1 MNEFAYL
8 IKISPEHN
16 NNRYYRMV
24 AEGDNFRIEMGRI
37 GASPVQMKRPM
48 YLWDETYQKKLQE
61 GYTDRTSYTF
71 VEKTTNSKY
80 RDIPEPS
87 VKELIDSL
95 MHYANRML
103 DESYTISYQDVN
115 EKMLEDA
122 QELIFQLGQTIDVRK
137 FNDLLFSL
145 FRIIP
150 RKMKSVSEM
159 AAANG
164 KDMEHILEGEQDLL
178 DLMRTKVQ
186 QEKKTSKKIPDK
198 TILDDLGLDIRL
210 CTEKENAQ
218 IKKFLSS
225 ESAHLFKR
233 AFRVHN
239 LESDKKFKDYC
250 EQNHIQGKNI
260 HYLYH
265 GSKNMNYI
273 GIMSEGLKLNP
284 KAPITGKMFGHGLY
298 FAPRA
303 KKSINYTSIN
313 GSYWAKGSNDQA
325 FLAVFKVAY
334 KNQKDVMTWEP
345 YMSSLRNIRPHDALF
360 AHAGTSLVN
369 DEIIVYDER
378 QVTLQYLIEL
388 EK

>member
-37 GASPVQMKRPM
+37 GASPVRMKRPM
-48 YLWDETYQKKLQE
+48 YLWNETYQKKLQE
-61 GYTDRTSYTF
+61 GYTDRTSYTS

-80 RDIPEPS
+80 RDIPEPF

-164 KDMEHILEGEQDLL
+164 KDMEHILEREQDLL

-186 QEKKTSKKIPDK
+186 D
-198 TILDDLGLDIRL
+198 R
-210 CTEKENAQ
+210 
-218 IKKFLSS
+218 
-225 ESAHLFKR
+225 
-233 AFRVHN
+233 
-239 LESDKKFKDYC
+239 
-250 EQNHIQGKNI
+250 
-260 HYLYH
+260 
-265 GSKNMNYI
+265 
-273 GIMSEGLKLNP
+273 
-284 KAPITGKMFGHGLY
+284 
-298 FAPRA
+298 
-303 KKSINYTSIN
+303 KS
-313 GSYWAKGSNDQA
+313 
-325 FLAVFKVAY
+325 VV
-334 KNQKDVMTWEP
+334 
-345 YMSSLRNIRPHDALF
+345 
-360 AHAGTSLVN
+360 
-369 DEIIVYDER
+369 
-378 QVTLQYLIEL
+378 
-388 EK
+388 